1 MNEPS
6 CYLFRDIASGDMEK
20 IRAISSEIHIPEN
33 EWLFRKDQ
41 PAERLYLVK
50 NGAIELLIEV
60 NGTIDIPITL
70 IRPGDGCAGIGA
82 LVEPYTYSLSG
93 RCAQDSILLAIRRSD
108 ILELIERDAGLGLA
122 IMTNLARKLSERL
135 VETRQEVKLH
145 FMNLVKM
152 ATV

>member
-1 MNEPS
+1 MQ
-6 CYLFRDIASGDMEK
+6 K
-20 IRAISSEIHIPEN
+20 IRAICSERQVPKD
-33 EWLFRKDQ
+33 EWLFRRDQ
-41 PAERLYLVK
+41 PAEHLYLVQE
-50 NGAIELLIEV
+50 GAVELLMEV

-82 LVEPYTYSLSG
+82 LIEPYTYSLSA
-93 RCAQDSILLAIRRSD
+93 RCAQDSVLLAIRRTD
-108 ILELIERDAGLGLA
+108 ILELIERDAGLGRI